1 MFRLVNLLVFITFL
15 YSTVYAQSDDDFL
28 SDFGGDDFEEIESE
42 LDFVTTNVVK
52 EKFSD
57 ISIEK
62 KQTSESFD
70 WDAIFSQK
78 LYYGLESPAVPFF
91 RRAPG
96 IEAIHSNINL
106 GLNTKFAEV
115 VNFKLSGDVNWDWGY
130 FESSKYYYG
139 PSAADYKLRD
149 LYIDFYPQS
158 MDFG

>member
-62 KQTSESFD
+62 KETSESFD
-70 WDAIFSQK
+70 WDAIFSQN
-78 LYYGLESPAVPFF
+78 LYYGLQSPSVPFF

-96 IEAIHSNINL
+96 IEAINSNINL

-115 VNFKLSGDVNWDWGY
+115 INFKFSGDVNWD
-130 FESSKYYYG
+130 
-139 PSAADYKLRD
+139 
-149 LYIDFYPQS
+149 
-158 MDFG
+158 

>member
-78 LYYGLESPAVPFF
+78 LYYGLESPSVPFL

-96 IEAIHSNINL
+96 IEAINSNINVFL
-106 GLNTKFAEV
+106 LVIFNSFLIKSA
-115 VNFKLSGDVNWDWGY
+115 KLINKHGI
-130 FESSKYYYG
+130 
-139 PSAADYKLRD
+139 KLIK
-149 LYIDFYPQS
+149 LIINLLLL
-158 MDFG
+158 FG

>member
-15 YSTVYAQSDDDFL
+15 YSTVYAQSYDDFL

-70 WDAIFSQK
+70 WNAIFSQK
-78 LYYGLESPAVPFF
+78 LHYGLESPVSLFS
-91 RRAPG
+91 G
-96 IEAIHSNINL
+96 EL
-106 GLNTKFAEV
+106 QGL
-115 VNFKLSGDVNWDWGY
+115 
-130 FESSKYYYG
+130 
-139 PSAADYKLRD
+139 RQ
-149 LYIDFYPQS
+149 YIATLI
-158 MDFG
+158 

>member
-62 KQTSESFD
+62 TKLVKVLIGMLFSLKSYTMVLSLHLSLFSEEL
-70 WDAIFSQK
+70 Q
-78 LYYGLESPAVPFF
+78 GL
-91 RRAPG
+91 R
-96 IEAIHSNINL
+96 
-106 GLNTKFAEV
+106 
-115 VNFKLSGDVNWDWGY
+115 
-130 FESSKYYYG
+130 
-139 PSAADYKLRD
+139 
-149 LYIDFYPQS
+149 Q
-158 MDFG
+158 